1 MTGPDTG
8 QGDTSGDSA
17 GGSPGSL
24 TPGGGVHAARLRCDN
39 CGRVTVHRIV
49 HWDARG
55 RASRTHRSGLAR
67 CRECGGTHPFEVRT
81 GAPKEFDLIESR
93 GPVSTRRRI
102 GLSANERIAIG
113 RAIPGVMPALTV
125 RRIVRTNG
133 DSAPESRVAE
143 IATVWAVPAE
153 ELGVRVSIVEGART
167 RTTRWVVPPG
177 GVIAIGDRAAVE
189 GVAFEV
195 VAIRARGR
203 TWRYP
208 NVQFP
213 AREVQRVYARRTV
226 SPPAGRSDWRRGR
239 GSPSS
244 RTSST
249 SRSERYRSSPG
260 VRRNRTSPR
269 RRTAS
274 TGAAV
279 QRLSPS

>member
-1 MTGPDTG
+1 MTGPGTG
-8 QGDTSGDSA
+8 GGDTSEDSA
-17 GGSPGSL
+17 GGSRGPP
-24 TPGGGVHAARLRCDN
+24 TAGGTVYAARLRCDN
-39 CGRVTVHRIV
+39 CGRVTIHRIV

-55 RASRTHRSGLAR
+55 RASGTHRSGLAR
-67 CRECGGTHPFEVRT
+67 CRECSGTHPFEVRT
-81 GAPKEFDLIESR
+81 VAPKEFDLIESR
-93 GPVSTRRRI
+93 GPLSTRRRI
-102 GLSANERIAIG
+102 GLSADERIAIG
-113 RAIPGVMPALTV
+113 QEIPGVQPSLTV
-125 RRIVRTNG
+125 RRIVRTSG
-133 DSAPESRVAE
+133 DSVPESRVAE

-153 ELGVRVSIVEGART
+153 ELGVRVSIVEGGRT
-167 RTTRWVVPPG
+167 RSARWIVPPG
-177 GVIAIGDRAAVE
+177 EVIAIGDRAAVE

-195 VAIRARGR
+195 VALRAQGR

-226 SPPAGRSDWRRGR
+226 SPPAGRSDWRSGR
-239 GSPSS
+239 GTPSS

-274 TGAAV
+274 AGAAV
-279 QRLSPS
+279 QRISPS